1 MSRACT
7 SLTFPST
14 LHDEAPEDSTLGAKQ
29 YSSRLAI
36 PTETAP
42 AAAHPEQSESED
54 ADISEA
60 SWMDLLVFPAGTP
73 SHKSESVDDYDGID
87 DGDWAQLLPETPR
100 SPPTTVVRNLERDSR
115 HDDNFDP
122 TLQFSPAN
130 ATPGSKLPT
139 QSAVEELLDED
150 VDWAM
155 VLSIADKT
163 GGSSH
168 TVSTGTLEDRSPVE
182 PVPPSQTQPP
192 FVRPPVPAKVHDRPV
207 IPGLSSSV
215 ILRVCF
221 RIGELLSLNARSQRS
236 GQRTVFELFARVTY
250 STRESL
256 SRTQHFQFMDLFTDR
271 QPFPAGTMKNWKPGS
286 IMDQRAQG
294 FLGGGGQKLLCRVVC
309 TMRKQELSGLGWV
322 LDVVSIEQ
330 TNWEEISWVRKIVAR
345 DDTDVESQETGAD

>member
-1 MSRACT
+1 MKRACT

-14 LHDEAPEDSTLGAKQ
+14 LHDGAAVDSTLGAKQ
-29 YSSRLAI
+29 ISSKLAI
-36 PTETAP
+36 PTEKTL
-42 AAAHPEQSESED
+42 AAAHLEQSESED

-60 SWMDLLVFPAGTP
+60 SWMDLLVFPPGTP
-73 SHKSESVDDYDGID
+73 THKSDSVDDYDGIE
-87 DGDWAQLLPETPR
+87 DGDWAQLLSEIPR
-100 SPPTTVVRNLERDSR
+100 SPPTTVVRNLERNSR

-130 ATPGSKLPT
+130 ATPGGNLPT

-168 TVSTGTLEDRSPVE
+168 TVSTGTIEDRSPVE
-182 PVPPSQTQPP
+182 PVPPSQTQRP
-192 FVRPPVPAKVHDRPV
+192 FVRPPVPAKVHDRTV
-207 IPGLSSSV
+207 IPGMSSSV
-215 ILRVCF
+215 VLRVCF
-221 RIGELLSLNARSQRS
+221 RIGELLSLNAR
-236 GQRTVFELFARVTY
+236 Y

-294 FLGGGGQKLLCRVVC
+294 FLEGGGQKLLCRVVC

-322 LDVVSIEQ
+322 LDIVSIEQ
-330 TNWEEISWVRKIVAR
+330 TNWEEITWVRKIVAR
-345 DDTDVESQETGAD
+345 DDTDVESQRTGAD